1 METLWRKNPFSTL
14 RRTKSHLSP
23 TAPNTRPLS
32 MGDLDALTSDI
43 QGAGFIKS
51 QSAQLTPL
59 PNVARSGHGTTQ
71 GVSDSV
77 QSTVEPRW
85 TYSVADCNSTVTL
98 TPQTTCMPHSSSTHS
113 EGRNTLPRPSSPLS
127 DSSSIS
133 TLTKSD
139 TNLGQRWPSDPPN
152 PVGANYGHQTC
163 SSVESEGF
171 GSYTSEEL
179 TLDDLIHQDWGQWAK
194 EVRKFTVL
202 THPHPHT
209 HTHAH
214 THTST
219 HAHTHTHTT
228 HTHTH
233 TCTSPYIVH
242 THAHTHMHTHTHAR
256 TRAHTHTHIHTTC
269 TSPIHSAHTRT
280 HTCTHNTRTHA
291 HAYTHTKFNDTA
303 FHVLGSGERAD
314 THETEIE
321 QC

>member
-32 MGDLDALTSDI
+32 MGDLDALTSDS

-51 QSAQLTPL
+51 QSAQSTPL

-71 GVSDSV
+71 GVSDSL

-98 TPQTTCMPHSSSTHS
+98 TPQTICTPHSSSAHS

-139 TNLGQRWPSDPPN
+139 TNLGQRWASDPPN

-194 EVRKFTVL
+194 EVRNFTVL
-202 THPHPHT
+202 THPQPPPPPPPPHT
-209 HTHAH
+209 HTHTH
-214 THTST
+214 THTYMYTPIHSAHKRTHTCT
-219 HAHTHTHTT
+219 HAHTHTHT
-228 HTHTH
+228 HTHNLMILL
-233 TCTSPYIVH
+233 SMY
-242 THAHTHMHTHTHAR
+242 
-256 TRAHTHTHIHTTC
+256 
-269 TSPIHSAHTRT
+269 
-280 HTCTHNTRTHA
+280 
-291 HAYTHTKFNDTA
+291 
-303 FHVLGSGERAD
+303 
-314 THETEIE
+314 
-321 QC
+321 